1 MKVKKYTKAMGN
13 YLSDADYRFLINAGF
28 GRYDNMPDREFIKRK
43 FKSCMGRPLNL
54 DNPQTFNEKLQW
66 LKLYDRK
73 PGYTVM
79 VDKYRVRDY
88 IKEKL
93 GEEYLI
99 PLLGVWNDPKDID
112 FEKLPNQF
120 VLKCNHNSG
129 LGMYICKDK
138 SKLTTKSIRTIRR
151 NLSRGLA
158 QDYYLTGREWP
169 YKDVPRKIIAEK
181 YMEDPATS
189 ELRDYKWYCFDGE
202 PKLVMI
208 NTDRA
213 KGQTKA
219 DYFDMDFNN
228 LDFTWGYPNAVP
240 SPEKPKLFDEM
251 KRLSR
256 ILSKG
261 IPHIRVDFY
270 EVQEQIYFGELTF
283 FDGSGCDKF
292 NPPTGDKKLGDWIT
306 LPEKKGTN
314 KVIQ

>member
-283 FDGSGCDKF
+283 FDGSVFDKF
-292 NPPTGDKKLGDWIT
+292 NPPKWDKKLGEWIT